1 MLGKIDLA
9 NIGNLVELLW
19 HRVKGGTGN
28 FENHVHV
35 LCLII
40 YDFSLDFFCCIS
52 GRNVMSLVM
61 VFYVLQHDCYM
72 QNNLVA
78 ALFNMLAT
86 SRSQGNLHCFD
97 QSYQPSKIN
106 L

>member
-40 YDFSLDFFCCIS
+40 YDFSLDFF
-52 GRNVMSLVM
+52 V
-61 VFYVLQHDCYM
+61 VF
-72 QNNLVA
+72 
-78 ALFNMLAT
+78 
-86 SRSQGNLHCFD
+86 QGEM
-97 QSYQPSKIN
+97 
-106 L
+106 